1 MNFASKIYLYLNLIS
16 AYTNAINTGKMPNIQ
31 NAWSYVCQNECQR
44 AINDAIASYDS
55 QMRKI
60 LEKAK
65 EQCNEDL
72 IRKEKSLLKEQAVS
86 AFKSKA
92 VG

>member
-1 MNFASKIYLYLNLIS
+1 LIS